1 MRRGVFGT
9 MGRVLVVRNHPQEGS
24 GLIGER
30 LRAAGIDLLDLAP
43 ISGDRLPERID
54 GLDGALVL
62 GGPQSAMDDARH
74 PYFGRIVDLLRVFAA
89 ADRPVLGI
97 CLGAQLMA
105 RAHAGPANAAP
116 VRENDVVEIGFDVEV
131 EFLPDARHD
140 PLFAHA
146 PARLPLMQ
154 WHHDVF
160 DLPPG
165 GVRLATSANTHV
177 QAFRLGRTQYGVQF
191 HPEVT
196 RADVLHWIE
205 THEGDVDRDYPG
217 LRDRIGAELDRHI
230 VAANGFARTLG
241 DRFAALVR
249 AAVVATA

>member
-1 MRRGVFGT
+1 
-9 MGRVLVVRNHPQEGS
+9 MGRVLVVRNHPHEGA

-30 LRAAGIDLLDLAP
+30 LSAVGIDLLDLAP
-43 ISGDRLPERID
+43 ISGDPLPATID
-54 GLDGALVL
+54 GLVGAVVL

-74 PYFGRIVDLLRVFAA
+74 PYFARLIDLLRAFAA

-105 RAHAGPANAAP
+105 RAHAAPGNAAP
-116 VRENDVVEIGFDVEV
+116 VRPNRVVEIGFDVEV
-131 EFLPDARHD
+131 EFLPEARRD

-146 PARLPLMQ
+146 PARLALMQ

-160 DLPPG
+160 DLPPAG
-165 GVRLATSANTHV
+165 IRLATSPDTEV
-177 QAFRLGRTQYGVQF
+177 QAFRLGRAQYGVQF

-196 RADVLHWIE
+196 RADVLHWIA
-205 THEGDVDRDYPG
+205 THDGDVDRDYPG
-217 LRDRIGAELDRHI
+217 LRGRIDGELDRHI
-230 VAANGFARTLG
+230 GPANAFARTLG

-249 AAVVATA
+249 ASLPAAA